1 MRVYWYNFS
10 MSWQTA
16 WWDVGLSEPPRAVEV
31 HSSRHGDRPIE
42 RYYLAAFWQVH
53 IYHYGGDLRIHNREQ
68 RQCDGIVLPIRP
80 GYASVLPP
88 NTYSEYRQSGPSAY
102 LACHF
107 TLPDSFPV
115 HEQIPVMQNLAG
127 DAAALTDLFEQM
139 VAVYSARPRR
149 ADVKLWELLWR
160 LSERRGEAGGPDS
173 VGSTAGVH
181 PAVDRARQIIE
192 LRLGEPISVAEIAT
206 AVGLSHCHLLR
217 LFQADMGTTLKQYII
232 RRRVRK
238 AEHLLVYSTQP
249 IKQIA
254 STVGISDLHLFNKTI
269 RRYLGVAPQTVRA
282 GGTLEEPNP
291 NSRPLKAAGYFDEV
305 SSVHGP
311 TQAG

>member
-1 MRVYWYNFS
+1 MPIAQTLIYWYNFR
-10 MSWQTA
+10 MSWQTVR
-16 WWDVGLSEPPRAVEV
+16 WDVGLSEPPRAVEV
-31 HSSRHGDRPIE
+31 HASWHGRRPIE

-53 IYHYGGDLRIHNREQ
+53 IYHYDGDLRIRGLERQ
-68 RQCDGIVLPIRP
+68 QCDGIVLPIRP

-88 NTYSEYRQSGPSAY
+88 NTYSEYRQSGASPY

-107 TLPDSFPV
+107 SLPESSAI

-149 ADVKLWELLWR
+149 TDVKLWELLWR
-160 LSERRGEAGGPDS
+160 LSERRGEA
-173 VGSTAGVH
+173 VGATGGVH
-181 PAVDRARQIIE
+181 PAVDRTRQLIE
-192 LRLGEPISVAEIAT
+192 LRLGEPISVAQIASE
-206 AVGLSHCHLLR
+206 VGLSHSHLLR

-254 STVGISDLHLFNKTI
+254 STVGIADLHLFNKTI
-269 RRYLGVAPQTVRA
+269 RRYLGSAPQTVRA
-282 GGTLEEPNP
+282 GGTLDA
-291 NSRPLKAAGYFDEV
+291 SKFR
-305 SSVHGP
+305 
-311 TQAG
+311 